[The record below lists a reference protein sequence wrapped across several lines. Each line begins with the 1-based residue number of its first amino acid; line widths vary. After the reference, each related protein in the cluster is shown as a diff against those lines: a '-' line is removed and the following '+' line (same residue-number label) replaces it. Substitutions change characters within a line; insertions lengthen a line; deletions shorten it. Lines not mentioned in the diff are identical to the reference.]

1 MIQKGLNRKGTNYR
15 SKKKNNKHNLTIYV
29 VKVKNDKLSNS
40 APCCMC
46 AQLLKMSNI
55 IKKII
60 YSDENGN
67 LVLVRMRDYENQYV
81 TLGDRC
87 CLK

>member
-1 MIQKGLNRKGTNYR
+1 MNQKGLTQKGLNYK

-46 AQLLKMSNI
+46 TQLLRMSNI
-55 IKKII
+55 VKKII
-60 YSDENGN
+60 YSDDNGN
-67 LVLVRMRDYENQYV
+67 LVLVRMRDYDNQYV

-87 CLK
+87 CHK

>member
-1 MIQKGLNRKGTNYR
+1 MRKGTNQ
-15 SKKKNNKHNLTIYV
+15 KGTNQKFNKKHNKYKLTIYV
-29 VKVKNDKLSNS
+29 VKVKNNKLSNS
-40 APCCMC
+40 APCYMC
-46 AQLLKMSNI
+46 TKILKMSNI

-67 LVLVRMRDYENQYV
+67 LVLVRMKDYENQYL

-87 CLK
+87 CHK

>member
-1 MIQKGLNRKGTNYR
+1 MIQKGFIRKGTNYKFN
-15 SKKKNNKHNLTIYV
+15 KKHNKHKLTIYV
-29 VKVKNDKLSNS
+29 VKVKNNKLSNS

-46 AQLLKMSNI
+46 TKMLKMSDVV
-55 IKKII
+55 KKII

-67 LVLVRMRDYENQYV
+67 LVSIRMRDYDNQYM

-87 CLK
+87 CHK

>member
-1 MIQKGLNRKGTNYR
+1 MRKGTNYKFN
-15 SKKKNNKHNLTIYV
+15 KKLNKHKLTIYV
-29 VKVKNDKLSNS
+29 VKVKNNKLSNS
-40 APCCMC
+40 APCFMC
-46 AQLLKMSNI
+46 TKILKMSDV

-67 LVLVRMRDYENQYV
+67 LVSIRIRDYDNQYL

-87 CLK
+87 CH